1 MGMNA
6 TIRKILDEM
15 RLGKAEWNT
24 DRLVE
29 ILSKA
34 DPKPEA
40 SDLWLLCAQL
50 NEKSAGEPPKKAN
63 DPFDID
69 RIFREVMSG
78 NSYKEVSS
86 GIPLS
91 NIVTDFAEE
100 YLRKLK
106 PKNILYPWSED
117 PLGTLRLLNALPTFT
132 QGLAITKSTNLAW
145 KAKLFNQLAEKILKV
160 RINPE
165 WLVAT
170 KIGAIPNTPNHPF
183 YYESN
188 KRSDEE
194 VIDTVNGIKEKWDS
208 IICEVSSYKETQMI
222 AESAKKL
229 SPTGVG
235 LYVVSPWFFSRSK
248 EENVYDVLGKCG
260 LAIES
265 ALSIPIQYRPNNTS
279 LDGLLI
285 TIIRGAQGKIFVG
298 ELQADINRQR
308 LLIKNIETSTEAK
321 DFALGMVVEKAGLR
335 TYRGLKTSREYQVQL
350 SRQGL
355 PVVKLADLLKEVNA
369 HKRNTELGF
378 SERTNALYLPSIG
391 LSKVVSSMEE
401 FSLKPQNYLQLVLKP
416 ELVIAEFLAGFL
428 NSELGLQARRL
439 LQSGNMIP
447 KISVSTVLKGIEI
460 PLPDLSVQ
468 SQVMEADAFT
478 SDLKT
483 DVENVRKQ
491 LWGRPSNVQ
500 RVRKTIEN
508 INKNETFEEWLKTLP
523 FPLASILWNYQTV
536 KHDPK
541 EQFELLLK
549 FFEAL
554 AEFHATILLSVARRE
569 AALWMEVR
577 DYLVKE
583 REQIEKSTFGTWV
596 ELLAFI
602 SKRLRELWNNSGTTK
617 EKIEG
622 AGRSRCETAFG
633 SSRAEVIDA
642 MLSKQLFG
650 VLRSANQFR
659 NDFGGHYGILGE
671 ETAKTL
677 LVQLHSYLSE
687 VRSIFGQGWETY
699 KLILPTDRSK
709 WHGEY
714 HEVLVQVLQ
723 GPNTPFLK
731 EQRELREPLKQDTLY
746 LHDRDR
752 DVAIE
757 MFPLLRISNP
767 PRDAVNACYFYNR
780 KQPGGARYVSYHFDK
795 QADMTFSDSE
805 MNILYSE
812 LFGDGGAA

>member
-1 MGMNA
+1 MNTA
-6 TIRKILDEM
+6 VRKILDQIAYDKKK
-15 RLGKAEWNT
+15 LNT
-24 DRLVE
+24 DLLVD
-29 ILSKA
+29 LVSKA
-34 DPKPEA
+34 DPKLTA
-40 SDLWLLCAQL
+40 SELWLLCSHL
-50 NEKSAGEPPKKAN
+50 KEKATGELLKKTI
-63 DPFDID
+63 DPFDQ
-69 RIFREVMSG
+69 IFSDAITGAFDYGGLVG
-78 NSYKEVSS
+78 L
-86 GIPLS
+86 PLS
-91 NIVTDFAEE
+91 NIVTDFAVE

-106 PKNILYPWSED
+106 PKNILYPWAED
-117 PLGTLRLLNALPTFT
+117 PHGISHLLNAVPTFAH
-132 QGLAITKSTNLAW
+132 GLAITKSTNLAW

-165 WLVAT
+165 WIVDARVGVT
-170 KIGAIPNTPNHPF
+170 SITPTHPF
-183 YYESN
+183 FRASN
-188 KRSDEE
+188 KRSNKE
-194 VIDTVNGIKEKWDS
+194 VIGAINKLKQEWDV
-208 IICEVSSYKETQMI
+208 IVSAVPFFEEARMI

-235 LYVVSPWFFSRSK
+235 LYIVSPWFFSRTK
-248 EENVYDVLGKCG
+248 EVNVYDILAECG

-265 ALSIPIQYRPNNTS
+265 ALSIPIQYRPNNTG

-285 TIIRGAQGKIFVG
+285 AIKKGAQGKFFVG
-298 ELQADINRQR
+298 ELQADINRQK
-308 LLIKNIETSTEAK
+308 LLIKNIETNNEAK
-321 DFALGMVVEKAGLR
+321 DFALGMVVEKADFR
-335 TYRGLKTSREYQVQL
+335 TYQCLKNSREYQVQL

-369 HKRNTELGF
+369 YKRNTELGF

-391 LSKVVSSMEE
+391 LSEVVSSMEE
-401 FSLKPQNYLQLVLKP
+401 FFLKPQNYLQLVLKP

-447 KISVSTVLKGIEI
+447 KISISTVLKGIGI
-460 PLPDLSVQ
+460 PLPELSVQ
-468 SQVMEADAFT
+468 SQVMEADVFT

-483 DVENVRKQ
+483 NVENVRKQ
-491 LWGRPSNVQ
+491 LWKRPSNVQ
-500 RVRKTIEN
+500 RIRKTIEN

-523 FPLASILWNYQTV
+523 FPLASILWNYQTF

-569 AALWMEVR
+569 AALWLEVR

-617 EKIEG
+617 EKNEG

-642 MLSKQLFG
+642 MLSKQLFA

-677 LVQLHSYLSE
+677 LVQLHRYLSE

-752 DVAIE
+752 DIAIE
-757 MFPLLRISNP
+757 MFPLLRIS
-767 PRDAVNACYFYNR
+767 A
-780 KQPGGARYVSYHFDK
+780 
-795 QADMTFSDSE
+795 T
-805 MNILYSE
+805 IL
-812 LFGDGGAA
+812 LLIIFNCVLVI

>member
-1 MGMNA
+1 MNTA
-6 TIRKILDEM
+6 VRKVLNQVGSD
-15 RLGKAEWNT
+15 KKKWNT
-24 DRLVE
+24 DLLVD
-29 ILSKA
+29 LVSKA
-34 DPKPEA
+34 DPKLTA
-40 SDLWLLCAQL
+40 ADLWLLCSHL
-50 NEKSAGEPPKKAN
+50 KEMPDGEVPKKAN
-63 DPFDID
+63 DPFDIG

-78 NSYKEVSS
+78 NSDKEVLS
-86 GIPLS
+86 GLCLS
-91 NIVTDFAEE
+91 NILTEFAIE
-100 YLRKLK
+100 YLKTLK
-106 PKNILYPWSED
+106 PKNILYPWGED
-117 PLGTLRLLNALPTFT
+117 PLGFLHVSNSLPSLTKV
-132 QGLAITKSTNLAW
+132 LAITKSTNLAW
-145 KAKLFNQLAEKILKV
+145 QADLFNQLAKKTLHV

-165 WLVAT
+165 WVVAA
-170 KIGAIPNTPNHPF
+170 KIGAKPNPPNHPF
-183 YYESN
+183 SYALN
-188 KRSDEE
+188 KRSNEDVIDSINKIRQEWDVIISAVTVFEE
-194 VIDTVNGIKEKWDS
+194 VH
-208 IICEVSSYKETQMI
+208 MI
-222 AESAKKL
+222 AQSAKKL

-235 LYVVSPWFFSRSK
+235 LFIVSPWFFSRTK
-248 EENVYDVLGKCG
+248 EVNVFDVLGKCG

-265 ALSIPIQYRPNNTS
+265 ALSIPIQYCPNNTG

-285 TIIRGAQGKIFVG
+285 TIKKGVQGKIFVG
-298 ELQADINRQR
+298 ELQADINRQKQ
-308 LLIKNIETSTEAK
+308 LIKNIETNKEAK
-321 DFALGMVVEKAGLR
+321 DFALGMVVEKEDLR
-335 TYRGLKTSREYQVQL
+335 TYQGLKNSREYQVQL

-355 PVVKLADLLKEVNA
+355 PVVKLADLFQEVNA
-369 HKRNTELGF
+369 HKRNNDLGF
-378 SERTNALYLPSIG
+378 TGRANALYLPSIG
-391 LSKVVSSMEE
+391 FSEVVTSTEQ

-447 KISVSTVLKGIEI
+447 KISISAVLKGIEI
-460 PLPDLSVQ
+460 PLPELLVQ
-468 SQVMEADAFT
+468 SQVMKADAFT
-478 SDLKT
+478 RDLKT

-500 RVRKTIEN
+500 RIRKTIEN

-523 FPLASILWNYQTV
+523 FPLASILWNYQTA

-569 AALWMEVR
+569 ASLWMEVR

-617 EKIEG
+617 EKNEG

-633 SSRAEVIDA
+633 STRAEVIDA
-642 MLSKQLFG
+642 MLSKQLFA

-659 NDFGGHYGILGE
+659 NDFGGHYGILGQ
-671 ETAKTL
+671 ETARTL

-752 DVAIE
+752 DIAIE

-767 PRDAVNACYFYNR
+767 PRDAINACYFYNR

-805 MNILYSE
+805 MNILYTE
-812 LFGDGGAA
+812 LFGDGGPS